1 MSLLRRRFV
10 ASLAVPVAALALGA
24 QAGSFDDFFTAIRR
38 DDGAAIT
45 ALLRRGF
52 DPNTRD
58 ANGQIGLVLALQLGS
73 LQAAQP
79 LLAARNLDV
88 QAKNRAGETALM
100 MAALKGHTAAVQ
112 ALLARDADVNQT
124 GWTPLHYA
132 ASGPQAGQNAIIA
145 LLLEHHAYI
154 DAASPNGTT
163 PLMMAASYGSP
174 EAVKL
179 LIEAGADVHLR
190 NQKGMSALD
199 FARRAER
206 RDAVELIET
215 ALRWSQQKQ
224 GPRGQW

>member
-100 MAALKGHTAAVQ
+100 MAALKCHTAAVQ

-132 ASGPQAGQNAIIA
+132 ASGPQAGQATIIA

-163 PLMMAASYGSP
+163 PLMMAAQYGAAES
-174 EAVKL
+174 VQRL
-179 LIEAGADVHLR
+179 LDEGADPSLK
-190 NQKGMSALD
+190 NQLGLTAVD
-199 FARRAER
+199 FALRAQRKDLAEKIVAAIR
-206 RDAVELIET
+206 QR
-215 ALRWSQQKQ
+215 Q
-224 GPRGQW
+224 PNRGKW

>member
-132 ASGPQAGQNAIIA
+132 ASGPQAGQATIIA

-163 PLMMAASYGSP
+163 PLMMAAQYGAAES
-174 EAVKL
+174 VQRL
-179 LIEAGADVHLR
+179 LDEGADPSLK
-190 NQKGMSALD
+190 NQLGLTAVD
-199 FARRAER
+199 FALRAQRKDLAEKIVAAIR
-206 RDAVELIET
+206 QR
-215 ALRWSQQKQ
+215 Q
-224 GPRGQW
+224 PNRGKW

>member
-132 ASGPQAGQNAIIA
+132 ASGPQAGQEAIIA

-154 DAASPNGTT
+154 DAESPNGST
-163 PLMMAASYGSP
+163 PLMMAAHYGST
-174 EAVKL
+174 ESVQQL
-179 LIEAGADVHLR
+179 LSAGADPLLK
-190 NQKGMSALD
+190 NEKGLTAID
-199 FARRAER
+199 FANGASRP
-206 RDAVELIET
+206 ET
-215 ALRWSQQKQ
+215 AKLIAASVRARAPKGW
-224 GPRGQW
+224 